1 MPLPSMLFV
10 FASELLIVDSLRFF
24 QIPSPVRMSSIPKG
38 AQLRPAI
45 YTMIE
50 DVVAVDGSG
59 GTSYRE
65 ALNRRYEA
73 SHVFRAML
81 RRLGVY
87 WAFSAMAC
95 AVATTVLVFTIHDEA
110 AFVIGWTLPFLW
122 AFVFAVGTYFYVKT
136 KLLEEQKAWE
146 EEIAE
151 KSGAMQI
158 SDRGSD

>member
-1 MPLPSMLFV
+1 MLFV
-10 FASELLIVDSLRFF
+10 FSTELLIVDTLRLFE
-24 QIPSPVRMSSIPKG
+24 IPSPIRMSSIPKG

-59 GTSYRE
+59 NTAYRE

-81 RRLGVY
+81 RRLGVF
-87 WAFSAMAC
+87 WTVGCMAC
-95 AVATTVLVFTIHDEA
+95 SVITTILVFTIHAEA
-110 AFVIGWTLPFLW
+110 AFVVGWSLPFFW
-122 AFVFAVGTYFYVKT
+122 AFWGALGTYFYTT
-136 KLLEEQKAWE
+136 KKLREEQKAWE
-146 EEIAE
+146 AEIAE

-158 SDRGSD
+158 SDRGSE